1 MTHTSQILYMYVWCI
16 ALLNT
21 LNRVTA
27 EGVFH
32 VIQCK
37 SQGIL
42 DILNYNNVHP
52 HMLTPQIS

>member
-1 MTHTSQILYMYVWCI
+1 MTHTSQILHMCVWYI
-16 ALLNT
+16 ALLKT

-27 EGVFH
+27 EGVFR
-32 VIQCK
+32 VIQYK